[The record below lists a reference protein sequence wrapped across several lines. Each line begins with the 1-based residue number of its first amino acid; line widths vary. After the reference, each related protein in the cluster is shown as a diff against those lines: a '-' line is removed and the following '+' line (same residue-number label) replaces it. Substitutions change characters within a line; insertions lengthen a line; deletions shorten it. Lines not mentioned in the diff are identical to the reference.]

1 MKNKV
6 YIITSETFLN
16 YDCNMMYEILNDT
29 INEYIQPNHEII
41 NIQLDRLSNGSS
53 RFLIYVKNL
62 DNKEN
67 K

>member
-1 MKNKV
+1 MNNKV
-6 YIITSETFLN
+6 DIITSGTFLK
-16 YDCNMMYEILNDT
+16 YDCNTMCEILNDT

-62 DNKEN
+62 DNK
-67 K
+67 